1 MGIFEIIGVIV
12 AALLAAYIALYLFY
26 RGVAAT
32 KVEPAVTPKDMP
44 ALKPIPIPTKKQPRF
59 LRKLVVAIF
68 EVRRWQL
75 TENWRYKTT
84 IDGKEEELVIPAG
97 FDFDGASI
105 PRPFWA
111 LLSPTGLLLMPGLI
125 HDYGY
130 KYDAVWKV
138 DAQGQYVEF
147 CTNRGKEFWDA
158 LFRKVAQDVNQ
169 FSIVSII
176 AWLGVALGGKTA
188 WNKHREV
195 NAKPT
200 KPA

>member
-12 AALLAAYIALYLFY
+12 VALLAAYIALYLFY
-26 RGVAAT
+26 RGVADT
-32 KVEPAVTPKDMP
+32 KVDAAVPLQDMP

-111 LLSPTGLLLMPGLI
+111 LLSPTGLLLIPGLI

-130 KYDAVWKV
+130 KYDMVWKL
-138 DAQGQYVEF
+138 DAQGHCVAF
-147 CTNRGKEFWDA
+147 CTNRGKEFWDT
-158 LFRKVAQDVNQ
+158 LFRKVAQEVNQ

-188 WNKHREV
+188 WNKHREA
-195 NAKPT
+195 NAKPS
-200 KPA
+200 KSA